1 MTLLRTDSFVPLT
14 TLPAADEDREF
25 HVTVIPRTVAT
36 RPLQTLQT
44 GPAGEASVS
53 AVPGREPAAVKVCEP
68 RVSLQC
74 EGDRITNIRVQCSCG
89 QVVDLAC
96 VYESPAHPG

>member
-14 TLPAADEDREF
+14 TLPASGENREF
-25 HVTVIPRTVAT
+25 HVTVIPKTAQSRPVQSLPSSTV
-36 RPLQTLQT
+36 
-44 GPAGEASVS
+44 PA
-53 AVPGREPAAVKVCEP
+53 PAAPGGELVAGRICEP

-74 EGDRITNIRVQCSCG
+74 DGDRITNIRIQCSCG

-96 VYESPAHPG
+96 VYESTPKPG